1 MSKFFHL
8 SKRIH
13 QSVKPRR
20 KFFSAMTID
29 IQKINICL
37 AVLIAVCGVSYL
49 VQINSLATRGYQIKE
64 LENKIADLSQEK
76 GDLELQALSL
86 QSMGTV
92 QEKVNQL
99 GLVAAGEP
107 AYLMPAPV
115 ALAR

>member
-8 SKRIH
+8 SKKTNQRIRP
-13 QSVKPRR
+13 SR
-20 KFFSAMTID
+20 KFFPAMKID
-29 IQKINICL
+29 VQKINICL

-64 LENKIADLSQEK
+64 LENKITDLNQEK
-76 GDLELQALSL
+76 ADLELQTLSL

-92 QEKVNQL
+92 QEKVSQL

-107 AYLMPAPV
+107 AYLMPTPV